1 MRYNNRVTLIYL
13 TGPVDELTGGVSKR
27 IVDDVPSTIIPIT
40 DVQKLATYGLLK
52 TTAYEVHLKNNVETP
67 NRILIDGIEQSI
79 VTSYRQR
86 KVTVLICGK

>member
-1 MRYNNRVTLIYL
+1 MRYNDRVTLVYL
-13 TGPVDELTGGVSKR
+13 TGPVDELTGRVSKR
-27 IVDDVPSTIIPIT
+27 IVDDIPSTIIPIT
-40 DVQKLATYGLLK
+40 DVQELATYGLLEK
-52 TTAYEVHLKNNVETP
+52 TAYEVHLKNNVDTP

>member
-1 MRYNNRVTLIYL
+1 MRYNNRVTLVYL
-13 TGPVDELTGGVSKR
+13 TGPVDELTGGVSKQ
-27 IVDDVPSTIIPIT
+27 IVNDVPSTIIPIT
-40 DVQKLATYGLLK
+40 DIQELATYGLLEK
-52 TTAYEVHLKNNVETP
+52 TAYEVHLKNNVDVP

>member
-1 MRYNNRVTLIYL
+1 MRYNDRVTLVYL
-13 TGPVDELTGGVSKR
+13 AGPVDELTGGVSKQ
-27 IVDDVPSTIIPIT
+27 IVNDVPSTIIPIT
-40 DVQKLATYGLLK
+40 DVQELATYGLLK
-52 TTAYEVHLKNNVETP
+52 KTAYEVHLKNNVDTP

>member
-1 MRYNNRVTLIYL
+1 MRYNDRVTLIYL
-13 TGPVDELTGGVSKR
+13 TGPVDELTGEVNKR
-27 IVDDVPSTIIPIT
+27 IVNDVPSTIIPIT
-40 DVQKLATYGLLK
+40 DVQELATYGLLK
-52 TTAYEVHLKNNVETP
+52 KTAYEVHLKNNVDTP

>member
-1 MRYNNRVTLIYL
+1 MRYNDRVTLIYL
-13 TGPVDELTGGVSKR
+13 TGPVDELTGEVNKR
-27 IVDDVPSTIIPIT
+27 IVNDVPSTIIPIT
-40 DVQKLATYGLLK
+40 DVQELATYGLLK
-52 TTAYEVHLKNNVETP
+52 KTAYEVHLKNNLDTP